1 MDHLCHVS
9 IISDWDFHLKGN
21 ICPLSNPS
29 VPLHSLCGFSLHVIA
44 KHYPLLCPHVSQFV
58 SPHC

>member
-1 MDHLCHVS
+1 MYPL
-9 IISDWDFHLKGN
+9 SDWDFHLKGN